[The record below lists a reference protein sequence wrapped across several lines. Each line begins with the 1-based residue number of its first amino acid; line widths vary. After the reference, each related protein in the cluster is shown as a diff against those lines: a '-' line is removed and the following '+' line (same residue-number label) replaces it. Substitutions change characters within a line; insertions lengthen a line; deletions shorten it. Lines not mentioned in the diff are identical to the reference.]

1 MPAVKPGET
10 FLSSNKGYDGMAF
23 TLGNMDGIGGV
34 WKAECTA
41 IWMRAEKTFIYKA
54 AAEIKQKW
62 VLVKKHRNL
71 PQSGEDGKITIPLA
85 ALSRQLRK
93 GDDDAPNNEKPP
105 LCYEEEDNHTC
116 SYYYERGQKVI

>member
-1 MPAVKPGET
+1 MHCYLDESRKD
-10 FLSSNKGYDGMAF
+10 FHLQ
-23 TLGNMDGIGGV
+23 GG
-34 WKAECTA
+34 
-41 IWMRAEKTFIYKA
+41 
-54 AAEIKQKW
+54 KW